1 MPETVSCIVKG
12 DSDKYSDCRCV
23 TEIQTNRK
31 RYSREQAH
39 RGVDNGKIIWVE
51 GSNSRA
57 KLLAAEREGTKY
69 VRTEPNDTEKD
80 NLLTQPEC

>member
-31 RYSREQAH
+31 TYSREQAH
-39 RGVDNGKIIWVE
+39 RAVDNGRTIWVE
-51 GSNSRA
+51 GSDSRA
-57 KLLAAEREGTKY
+57 KLRAAEREGTKY
-69 VRTEPNDTEKD
+69 VRTERNDTKDD
-80 NLLTQPEC
+80 NLLKQREC